1 MARTSRA
8 PRADAARNRD
18 KLLAA
23 AAKVFGERGVDAP
36 LEEVAR
42 RAEVSIGTLYN
53 HFPARQ
59 DLIDAIFPMRL
70 EALERVA
77 EAALAD
83 PDPWD
88 GFVCFV
94 EGLFELQ
101 ARDRGLN
108 DVLARSYPASSELS
122 GACHRGF
129 VHLVEII
136 ERARGAGLRDDFE
149 APDMVPLIWAMSQ
162 IIRET
167 ADVAPDAWRRFL
179 AFHLDGLRADAAR
192 PVSAAPLTQEQVEG
206 RPGDPAGS
214 PGR

>member
-23 AAKVFGERGVDAP
+23 AAKVFGERGLDAP

-53 HFPARQ
+53 HFPARR
-59 DLIDAIFPMRL
+59 DLIDAIFPVRL
-70 EALERVA
+70 AALEQVA
-77 EAALAD
+77 DAALAEA
-83 PDPWD
+83 DPWK
-88 GFVCFV
+88 GFVLFV
-94 EGLFELQ
+94 EGLFALQ

-108 DVLARSYPASSELS
+108 DVLARRYPASPELS

-136 ERARGAGLRDDFE
+136 ERARGAGLREDFE
-149 APDMVPLIWAMSQ
+149 AQDMAPLMWAMSQ
-162 IIRET
+162 VIRET

-179 AFHLDGLRADAAR
+179 AFHLDGLRAGAAG
-192 PVSAAPLTQEQVEG
+192 PLPAGPLTEEQARG
-206 RPGDPAGS
+206 RPGEPAGS